1 MHIPQI
7 NINYIQVMSM
17 KVILCNAIHCM
28 QILNTTD
35 LISLLLIYPCK
46 NTVDI
51 HDNMTVALSSTTP
64 LPSQPDI
71 VKDCS
76 DQGLQINRNK
86 HS

>member
-51 HDNMTVALSSTTP
+51 FMTIALSSTTP

-86 HS
+86 HN